1 MASEFEIIGGIARR
15 FPTPDGVEVGIGDD
29 AAVLES
35 DRFDLVTTDMLV
47 EDVHFRRDWCTAAD
61 IGWRAL
67 TASLSDIAAM
77 GGRCG
82 PYVANVAMTGEDEDF
97 VDGILEGFE
106 AAAEMAGPDAA
117 IAPIGGDLSSSPGPT
132 ILSITLFGT
141 SLSAGPILR
150 SGAAPGDHIIVT
162 GQPGRSKAGM
172 ALLDGMWTI
181 DEADTRDD
189 LIEAYRRPVARCG
202 VGELLGDDVGANA
215 LIDVSDGLLADLG
228 HIMAA
233 SGVGA
238 RLDWEA
244 LPVDETLTA
253 LPPSDDAIRRD
264 YVLSGGEDFELLMSL
279 NDDQWRELTRQ
290 EKGVCVHRIG
300 RIRPEDDA
308 VAWTGLPDG
317 FNPTGDEG
325 WEHFRKGSG

>member
-1 MASEFEIIGGIARR
+1 MASEFEIIGTIAGR
-15 FPTPDGVEVGIGDD
+15 FATPDGVEVGIGDD

-35 DRFDLVTTDMLV
+35 GRFDLVTTDMLV
-47 EDVHFRRDWCTAAD
+47 EDVHFRRDWCTAVD

-106 AAAEMAGPDAA
+106 AAADMAGPDAA
-117 IAPIGGDLSSSPGPT
+117 IAPIGGDMSSSPGPAV
-132 ILSITLFGT
+132 LSITLLGT
-141 SLSAGPILR
+141 SLSAGPLLR
-150 SGAAPGDHIIVT
+150 NGASPGDHIVLT

-172 ALLDGMWTI
+172 ALLDGTWTI
-181 DEADTRDD
+181 DEADTPDD

-228 HIMAA
+228 HIMEA

-244 LPVDETLTA
+244 LPVDDSLTS
-253 LPPSDDAIRRD
+253 LPLSDDAIRRD

-279 NDDQWRELTRQ
+279 DEEQWRELSRR
-290 EKGVCVHRIG
+290 EKGVPVHRIG
-300 RIRPEDDA
+300 RIRPEDDGI
-308 VAWTGLPDG
+308 AWTDLPDG
-317 FNPTGDEG
+317 LSPASDEG
-325 WEHFRKGSG
+325 WEHFRPSSG